1 MSGTQHT
8 IVDVVG
14 RKYSTV
20 STGSF
25 SLAPGSQ
32 RDMLDTDW
40 ILMASAG
47 KFILAIA
54 LLSRGV
60 GLQST
65 VSSVCNGYCD
75 RMPESFYDRFN
86 IGALTVSE
94 LLNHQTTLPDFMNAG
109 SESVTMKAYSGS
121 VPVPNELN
129 PVLYEIVVNSRPVLD
144 AEKFQLLTDLYNET
158 LQNGYSNTNYLVVQY
173 LLEHVAAKPTRYVL
187 VDDLGLHCDPAYFSS
202 TGSSYGTMN
211 VASSYWTFDNVH
223 YADVVRSDTTLSAT
237 PDSLQAAIVPYILQT
252 AGPSGNLY
260 CSTRSVADLLV
271 RVVDG
276 LVPNV
281 ALSDLVTLSS
291 SFEPVTIDGAS
302 LTSVG
307 ASGTGGVEARILVHA
322 STTNA
327 KYVVVGSFNVVNR
340 SVNNGVKN
348 GVPELLAGCF

>member
-54 LLSRGV
+54 LLSKGV
-60 GLQST
+60 GMQST
-65 VSSVCNGYCD
+65 VSSICGGYCD

-86 IGALTVSE
+86 IGALTVNE
-94 LLNHQTTLPDFMNAG
+94 LLNHQTTLPDFINAG

-121 VPVPNELN
+121 APVPNELN
-129 PVLYEIVVNSRPVLD
+129 PVLYEIVVNDRPVLD

-173 LLEHVAAKPTRYVL
+173 LLEHVAVKPTRYVL
-187 VDDLGLHCDPAYFSS
+187 VDDLGLHCDPAYDS
-202 TGSSYGTMN
+202 TTGGSYGTVSN

-237 PDSLQAAIVPYILQT
+237 PDSLQGAIVPYILQT

-260 CSTRSVADLLV
+260 CSTRSVADLLL

-281 ALSDLVTLSS
+281 ALSDLVTISS
-291 SFEPVTIDGAS
+291 SFEPVTIDGSS

-307 ASGTGGVEARILVHA
+307 ASGTGGAEARILVDA

-327 KYVVVGSFNVVNR
+327 KYVVVGSFNVVNT
-340 SVNNGVKN
+340 SVIHPD